1 MRGELDTI
9 IVEKLGTLDNSNL
22 YRTKI
27 IESLFVHNEN
37 VYRRYQHRKCDYG
50 EHKRINSNN
59 LCSTIYTTIKQIC
72 DENTLAFPFL
82 LSCFYNQDILGL
94 IKEELI
100 NDLISRRYTNLQL
113 NSNIED
119 YLQSSHNIQAKNDFL
134 YKVYS
139 DCLVT
144 YKAAVSTIIKN
155 RIKHHISELTPEEA
169 RSICRSVS
177 YKIEDFDCNRRG
189 KQIINYTVLICSVY
203 TFTSLLLLLGNTKL
217 NRNYSKGEVLAIA
230 FIPSFVLYLASRM
243 LKNLFYIENYN
254 IRDSFKDFNDPSSE
268 FNEVY
273 DDEAHNMEKQTYE
286 SFV

>member
-9 IVEKLGTLDNSNL
+9 IVEKLGTLVNSNL
-22 YRTKI
+22 YRMKI

-37 VYRRYQHRKCDYG
+37 VYRRYQHRRCDYG

-59 LCSTIYTTIKQIC
+59 LCNTIYTTIKQIC

-82 LSCFYNQDILGL
+82 LSCFHNQDMLDL

-113 NSNIED
+113 NLNVED
-119 YLQSSHNIQAKNDFL
+119 YLQSNHNIQAKNDFL

-144 YKAAVSTIIKN
+144 YKVAVSTIIKN

-169 RSICRSVS
+169 LRICRSVS
-177 YKIEDFDCNRRG
+177 YKIEDFESNRRG
-189 KQIINYTVLICSVY
+189 KQIINYTVLICYAY
-203 TFTSLLLLLGNTKL
+203 TFTSLFLLLGNARLSRKHS
-217 NRNYSKGEVLAIA
+217 RGEVLAIA
-230 FIPSFVLYLASRM
+230 FIPSFVLYLTSRM

-273 DDEAHNMEKQTYE
+273 DNEAHNMEKQTYE